1 MKKIIFIA
9 LTAMMALGL
18 ASCNRE
24 EIAPPENGIQ
34 GKYLLTELTASTGED
49 LDTKTSVQANGVVKW
64 SADDQIAVK
73 GTDGVLHYYRL
84 VFGGGTSIGRFL
96 PAAGQSPASYNVP
109 EDLTAVYPACAAEL
123 SGGELYVNINNQDLS
138 STFTQRGVTTWSG
151 DSRFSF
157 SNNDIKVAVPDGA
170 AVDNNGKVNFKF
182 QQLGTYC
189 EFLVDFTQSDIAETL
204 AMESIERI
212 QVTTLEGAAIAGRAK
227 VVGTSLGSISMPQ
240 TSLDWTLTT
249 PAPMT
254 AEKKFEFV
262 LYPEVTISNTL
273 KVTIT
278 TTDHEFVFT
287 GKPTRNF
294 EGGVKLSFPITVDKN
309 FTLDGA
315 DLAYTRTDRTGLE
328 PFYYYGGTNCL
339 LLAQTNMTGTL
350 DVTQYVT
357 DSRWHN
363 TKNRADVKTLR
374 PAVYAKIIWSEGADV
389 IASATV
395 NGSAYG
401 YKLKL
406 AGSAAGATDA
416 ISTDANGK
424 STLTIKRGS
433 GSGNAL
439 VGIYDASNRLLWSYH
454 IWCPEDDPTDGMY
467 AYTQTNSGSYNV
479 MTMPLGALKKASAGM
494 SDPQDAAGLYYQWG
508 RKDPMGRPTNF
519 GSGNG
524 GDILVVKGPDQ
535 STALN
540 IGDADYSIAGGN
552 LKDCEIWFAGN
563 NESQNKLKNE
573 WANTPGQTKSLFRF
587 MLDYSVSKP
596 WMYIL
601 SNGSAYYW
609 NWTDGDDNLWG
620 NSKIVRSYPLME
632 EIYKSIFDP
641 SPEGFRLA
649 PQDVFVCFT
658 KSHNTSDGNGLTDAS
673 AIDTFVTNNFNV
685 VTNTFTNENN
695 ANGWTFYYQGWRGTI
710 PDKQHFILAAGRR
723 DRSSGLPLNVGT
735 TGYYWDSGIN
745 EYNGGYLNI
754 QAQYIGPLNALNRA
768 YGLPVFAV
776 QEP

>member
-9 LTAMMALGL
+9 LTAMTAIGL

-34 GKYLLTELTASTGED
+34 GKYLLTELTAYTGED
-49 LDTKTSVQANGVVKW
+49 ADTKTSVQANGVVKW

-227 VVGTSLGSISMPQ
+227 VDGTSLGSISMPQ

-309 FTLDGA
+309 FTLDGT

-439 VGIYDASNRLLWSYH
+439 VGIYDSSNRLLWSYH

-467 AYTQTNSGSYNV
+467 AYTQTNTGTYNV
-479 MTMPLGALKKASAGM
+479 MTMPIGAVKKASPGM
-494 SDPQDAAGLYYQWG
+494 ANPEKAAGLYFQWG
-508 RKDPMGRPTNF
+508 RKDPMGRPTNY
-519 GSGNG
+519 SSVNG
-524 GDILVVKGPDQ
+524 GDVLLVKGSDQ
-535 STALN
+535 STNLN
-540 IGDADYSIAGGN
+540 IGDASYGITGGN
-552 LKDCEIWFAGN
+552 LKDCEIWFAKDDNSVDG
-563 NESQNKLKNE
+563 NKLFNAWNASDK
-573 WANTPGQTKSLFRF
+573 TKTLGRF
-587 MLDYSVSKP
+587 IIEYSVSNP
-596 WMYIL
+596 WMFICCE
-601 SNGSAYYW
+601 SSAYYN
-609 NWTDGDDNLWG
+609 NWTLRDDWLWG
-620 NSKIVRSYPLME
+620 NGHPARSYPMVE
-632 EIYKSIFDP
+632 DTYKSIFDP
-641 SPEGFRLA
+641 SPIGFRVA
-649 PQDVFVCFT
+649 AQDTWISFT
-658 KSHNTSDGNGLTDAS
+658 KTHANADGSSQSDSNLDAFKT
-673 AIDTFVTNNFNV
+673 ANFNV
-685 VTNTFTNENN
+685 LSNTFNNSNN
-695 ANGWTFYYQGWRGTI
+695 ANGWSFYYQGWKTGPT
-710 PDKQHFILAAGRR
+710 DFILAQGTRR
-723 DRSSGLPLNVGT
+723 GITGVPIDVYSYGFIYSSASDVT
-735 TGYYWDSGIN
+735 TGNSGTL
-745 EYNGGYLNI
+745 GF
-754 QAQYIGPLNALNRA
+754 QAKGVFPITGRNRS
-768 YGLPVFAV
+768 YGAPIRCV

>member
-1 MKKIIFIA
+1 MKQFIYIA
-9 LTAMMALGL
+9 LTAITALGL

-24 EIAPPENGIQ
+24 EIAPPEEGIR
-34 GKYLLTELTASTGED
+34 GKYLLTEITAYTGGD
-49 LDTKTSVQANGVVKW
+49 DTKTSVQANGVVNW
-64 SADDQIAVK
+64 SAGDQIAVK

-84 VFGGGTSIGRFL
+84 VFGSGSPVGRFL
-96 PAAGQSPASYNVP
+96 PASGQTPASYNTLS
-109 EDLTAVYPACAAEL
+109 DLTAIYPACAAEL

-138 STFTQRGVTTWSG
+138 NTFTQRGVNTWND
-151 DSRFSF
+151 DSQCSF
-157 SNNDIKVAVPDGA
+157 TNNDIKVAVPDGA
-170 AVDNNGKVNFKF
+170 ALDNNGKVNFKF

-189 EFLVDFTQSDIAETL
+189 EFLVDFTKSDIAETL

-294 EGGVKLSFPITVDKN
+294 EGGVKLSFPIMVDKN
-309 FTLDGA
+309 FTLDGT

-339 LLAQTNMTGTL
+339 LLPQTNMTGTL

-357 DSRWHN
+357 DSQWRN
-363 TKNRADVKTLR
+363 TKNKADVQTLR

-389 IASATV
+389 IASSTV

-406 AGSAAGATDA
+406 AGSAEGATDA

-454 IWCPEDDPTDGMY
+454 IWCPYDDPTEDMHVY
-467 AYTQTNSGSYNV
+467 SQTNSGSYTV
-479 MTMPLGALKKASAGM
+479 MTMPIGALKKASAGM
-494 SDPQDAAGLYYQWG
+494 SNPQDAAGLYYQWG
-508 RKDPMGRPTNF
+508 RKDPMGRPTDF
-519 GSGNG
+519 TTTSGNG
-524 GDILVVKGPDQ
+524 ILDVKGPDQ
-535 STALN
+535 TTALN
-540 IGDADYSIAGGN
+540 LGDSDYSIAGGN
-552 LKDCEIWFAGN
+552 LRNCIIWFAN
-563 NESQNKLKNE
+563 SSIADRNTLKDAYNQSDKSKSQ
-573 WANTPGQTKSLFRF
+573 GRF
-587 MLDYSVSKP
+587 MIDYTLSKP
-596 WMYIL
+596 WMYIMCNDD
-601 SNGSAYYW
+601 SFHN
-609 NWTDGDDNLWG
+609 NWTKQDDWLWG
-620 NSKIVRSYPLME
+620 NGYPSGSFHYME
-632 EIYKSIFDP
+632 ETYKSIFDP
-641 SPEGFRLA
+641 SPEGFRVA
-649 PQDVFVCFT
+649 PQDLWVAFT
-658 KSHNTSDGNGLTDAS
+658 KTHGHSDGSSLSGDELDAFIS
-673 AIDTFVTNNFNV
+673 ENFNV
-685 VTNTFTNENN
+685 VSNTFQNGNN
-695 ANGWTFYYQGWRGTI
+695 ANGWNFYYQGWRGSV
-710 PDKQHFILAAGRR
+710 PGKSVFYLA
-723 DRSSGLPLNVGT
+723 SGVRVR
-735 TGYYWDSGIN
+735 
-745 EYNGGYLNI
+745 NGGTVGDVGNNGYSWASAPDGISGSYLFYVAKRITPSAAN
-754 QAQYIGPLNALNRA
+754 GRA
-768 YGLPVFAV
+768 YGFPVRCV

>member
-9 LTAMMALGL
+9 LTALMALGL

-24 EIAPPENGIQ
+24 EIAPPENGVQ

-227 VVGTSLGSISMPQ
+227 VDGTSLGSISMPQ

-262 LYPEVTISNTL
+262 LYPEVTVSNTL

-467 AYTQTNSGSYNV
+467 AYTQTNTGSYNV
-479 MTMPLGALKKASAGM
+479 MTMPIGAVKKASPGM
-494 SDPQDAAGLYYQWG
+494 SNPEKAAGLYFQWG

-535 STALN
+535 SANLN
-540 IGDADYSIAGGN
+540 IGDAEYSITGGN
-552 LKDCEIWFAGN
+552 LKDCEIWFAH
-563 NESQNKLKNE
+563 SDKSASKNVLVNA
-573 WANTPGQTKSLFRF
+573 WNATDKSKTLGRF
-587 MLDYSVSKP
+587 MIDYTVSKP
-596 WMYIL
+596 WMFIL
-601 SNGSAYYW
+601 VNNEYSN
-609 NWTDGDDNLWG
+609 NWTQQDDWLWG
-620 NSKIVRSYPLME
+620 NGAPSNTYPFIE
-632 EIYKSIFDP
+632 ETYKSIFDP
-641 SPEGFRLA
+641 SPVGFRVA
-649 PQDVFVCFT
+649 PQDLWLVYT
-658 KSHNTSDGNGLTDAS
+658 KNHGNAEGSSYSGSELESFLMENCNIVTSTYANS
-673 AIDTFVTNNFNV
+673 
-685 VTNTFTNENN
+685 NN
-695 ANGWTFYYQGWRGTI
+695 ANGYTFYYQNWKTGPTEFLLMSGRREAGSGTLNAVGSFGYSSGSSPGGVKGSYFGMHTRGVF
-710 PDKQHFILAAGRR
+710 PLAAG
-723 DRSSGLPLNVGT
+723 DRSI
-735 TGYYWDSGIN
+735 GY
-745 EYNGGYLNI
+745 
-754 QAQYIGPLNALNRA
+754 
-768 YGLPVFAV
+768 PVRCV

>member
-1 MKKIIFIA
+1 M
-9 LTAMMALGL
+9 
-18 ASCNRE
+18 
-24 EIAPPENGIQ
+24 
-34 GKYLLTELTASTGED
+34 
-49 LDTKTSVQANGVVKW
+49 
-64 SADDQIAVK
+64 
-73 GTDGVLHYYRL
+73 
-84 VFGGGTSIGRFL
+84 
-96 PAAGQSPASYNVP
+96 
-109 EDLTAVYPACAAEL
+109 
-123 SGGELYVNINNQDLS
+123 
-138 STFTQRGVTTWSG
+138 
-151 DSRFSF
+151 
-157 SNNDIKVAVPDGA
+157 AVPDGA

-262 LYPEVTISNTL
+262 LYPEVTVSNTL

-309 FTLDGA
+309 FTLDGS

-395 NGSAYG
+395 NGSAYD

-467 AYTQTNSGSYNV
+467 AYTQTNSGTYNV
-479 MTMPLGALKKASAGM
+479 MTMPIGAVKKASPGM
-494 SDPQDAAGLYYQWG
+494 ANPEKAAGLFFQWG
-508 RKDPMGRPTNF
+508 RKDPLGRPT
-519 GSGNG
+519 SITTTNG
-524 GDILVVKGPDQ
+524 GDVLNVKGADQ
-535 STALN
+535 NTDLN
-540 IGDADYSIAGGN
+540 IGDSDYSITGGN
-552 LKDCEIWFAGN
+552 LNACEIYLAHSDKTASHNVLLNAWNATDQSKTLG
-563 NESQNKLKNE
+563 
-573 WANTPGQTKSLFRF
+573 RF
-587 MLDYSVSKP
+587 MIDYSVSKP

-601 SNGSAYYW
+601 VNGENSN
-609 NWTDGDDNLWG
+609 NWTSCDDWLWG
-620 NSKIVRSYPLME
+620 NGHPSKSYPSME
-632 EIYKSIFDP
+632 ETYKSIFDP
-641 SPEGFRLA
+641 SPEGFRVA
-649 PQDVFVCFT
+649 PQDLWVVFT
-658 KSHNTSDGNGLTDAS
+658 KTHNGQTGPAEPVEELEQYKTEYFNIS
-673 AIDTFVTNNFNV
+673 TNQFS
-685 VTNTFTNENN
+685 FANN
-695 ANGWTFYYQGWRGTI
+695 ANGYSFYYQGWRTGPTDFYLCSGCRDVRNGNLI
-710 PDKQHFILAAGRR
+710 NVTLSVNPWSSAISGVKAARFYSTDRTVHPLADIER
-723 DRSSGLPLNVGT
+723 
-735 TGYYWDSGIN
+735 GYGHLI
-745 EYNGGYLNI
+745 
-754 QAQYIGPLNALNRA
+754 RC
-768 YGLPVFAV
+768 V

>member
-9 LTAMMALGL
+9 LTAMTAIGL

-24 EIAPPENGIQ
+24 EIAPPENGVQ
-34 GKYLLTELTASTGED
+34 GKYLLTEITAYTGED

-96 PAAGQSPASYNVP
+96 PAAGQSPASYNAP

-170 AVDNNGKVNFKF
+170 EVDNNGKVNFKF

-309 FTLDGA
+309 FTLDGT

-357 DSRWHN
+357 DSYWHN
-363 TKNRADVKTLR
+363 TKNMVDVQTSR
-374 PAVYAKIIWSEGADV
+374 PAVYAKIIWSEGAEV
-389 IASATV
+389 IASSTV

-406 AGSAAGATDA
+406 AGSAAGAADA
-416 ISTDANGK
+416 ISTDSNGK

-439 VGIYDASNRLLWSYH
+439 VGIYDSSDRLLWSYH
-454 IWCPEDDPTDGMY
+454 IWCPDEDPTEGMY
-467 AYTQTNSGSYNV
+467 EYSQTNSGTYIV
-479 MTMPLGALKKASAGM
+479 MTMPIGALKKASAGTA
-494 SDPQDAAGLYYQWG
+494 DPEAAGNYYQWG
-508 RKDPMGRPTNF
+508 RKDPLGRPTNITNT
-519 GSGNG
+519 NG
-524 GDILVVKGPDQ
+524 GDVRNVYGPDQ
-535 STALN
+535 TTALN
-540 IGDADYSIAGGN
+540 IGDAGHGIAGGN
-552 LKDCEIWFAGN
+552 LKDCEIWFAN
-563 NESQNKLKNE
+563 SSADASLSQLYNA
-573 WANTPGQTKSLFRF
+573 WDAAGRTKPVGRF
-587 MLDYSVSKP
+587 MIDYSVTMP
-596 WMYIL
+596 WMYIMC
-601 SNGSAYYW
+601 NGKYD
-609 NWTDGDDNLWG
+609 NCWTELDSNLWG
-620 NSKIVRSYPLME
+620 NNKESRSFPFME
-632 EIYKSIFDP
+632 ETYKSIFDP
-641 SPEGFRLA
+641 SPEGFRVA
-649 PQDVFVCFT
+649 PQDLWVNFT
-658 KSHNTSDGNGLTDAS
+658 QTHD
-673 AIDTFVTNNFNV
+673 
-685 VTNTFTNENN
+685 N
-695 ANGWTFYYQGWRGTI
+695 ANGASLSDKWNVVSTTFNKGFEYYYQDWKSGPTDFYLASGHRRNDSGSLNLVTTYGYTWASGT
-710 PDKQHFILAAGRR
+710 KFILSFDSAGVRILSTNNPASAFPIR
-723 DRSSGLPLNVGT
+723 C
-735 TGYYWDSGIN
+735 
-745 EYNGGYLNI
+745 
-754 QAQYIGPLNALNRA
+754 
-768 YGLPVFAV
+768 V